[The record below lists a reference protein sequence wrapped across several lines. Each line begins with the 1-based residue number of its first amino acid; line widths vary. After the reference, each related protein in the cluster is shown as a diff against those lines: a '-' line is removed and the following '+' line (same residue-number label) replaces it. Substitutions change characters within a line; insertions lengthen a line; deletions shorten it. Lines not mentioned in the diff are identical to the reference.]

1 MSAVFS
7 FLDKALLRV
16 ANRTQRDFMGFPIQ
30 YLTHPGDY
38 IADLSAT
45 NFLVFVRKCLISARY
60 PARIGWQTI
69 ELFIFRS
76 SGYDSRKYL
85 DSGA

>member
-1 MSAVFS
+1 MTAVFS

-45 NFLVFVRKCLISARY
+45 NYHVFVRKCLISARY
-60 PARIGWQTI
+60 PAHIGWRTT
-69 ELFIFRS
+69 ELFIFRN
-76 SGYDSRKYL
+76 SGYDTRK
-85 DSGA
+85 